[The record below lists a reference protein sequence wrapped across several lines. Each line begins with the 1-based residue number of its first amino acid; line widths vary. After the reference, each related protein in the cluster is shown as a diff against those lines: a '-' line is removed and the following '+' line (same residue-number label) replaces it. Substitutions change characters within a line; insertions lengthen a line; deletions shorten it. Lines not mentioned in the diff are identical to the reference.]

1 MAPVSSTL
9 NKLSVQY
16 IKIFYGKICSNS
28 IIPNLNTNAIL
39 SRLIGSIPG
48 PVFFGAI
55 IDQTCLLLG
64 DSCLFYDNY
73 SMSLYMMLIVVLVKL
88 VNGLTIYI

>member
-1 MAPVSSTL
+1 M
-9 NKLSVQY
+9 
-16 IKIFYGKICSNS
+16 
-28 IIPNLNTNAIL
+28 
-39 SRLIGSIPG
+39 IGTIPG

-55 IDQTCLLLG
+55 IDQTCLLLS

-88 VNGLTIYI
+88 VSAASLDDFLFLHMQLAGSLLLKNYQRLFLGSRKMVAVVV